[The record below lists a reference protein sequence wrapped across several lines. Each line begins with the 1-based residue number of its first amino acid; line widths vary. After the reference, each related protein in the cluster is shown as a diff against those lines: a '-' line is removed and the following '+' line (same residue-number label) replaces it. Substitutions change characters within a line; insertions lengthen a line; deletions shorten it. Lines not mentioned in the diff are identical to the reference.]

1 MTNVTV
7 AKSPGDA
14 SFDESVLGAVRKAS
28 PLPLPPGKLRENE
41 ELYDVVIRFLDPQQV
56 AP

>member
-7 AKSPGDA
+7 AKNSGDA
-14 SFDESVLGAVRKAS
+14 SFDESVLRAIRKAS

-41 ELYDVVIRFLDPQQV
+41 GLYDVVIRFRDPGV
-56 AP
+56 PR